1 MTTKHTLIVAVAAFA
16 TLLLPVL
23 SCRRQP
29 PADPGLH
36 PNTVKEFTFQGGTF
50 KDGRIA
56 VAPGIKVEPGQAK
69 NTVMLMRPNGNGI
82 KVSCF
87 CVIEGGNCWAVSNP
101 IPGGGV
107 GVGCADQNCSGE
119 PFCFMDIG
127 DDLTGFNIRLA
138 VASRQ

>member
-1 MTTKHTLIVAVAAFA
+1 MTTKRTLIVAVAAA

-23 SCRRQP
+23 SCSRQP
-29 PADPGLH
+29 TAYTGVQ
-36 PNTVKEFTFQGGTF
+36 PNTIKEFTFQGGTF
-50 KDGRIA
+50 KDGRINA
-56 VAPGIKVEPGQAK
+56 APGIKVEPGKAK
-69 NTVMLMRPNGNGI
+69 NTVTLMRPNGNGI
-82 KVSCF
+82 EVTCF

-127 DDLTGFNIRLA
+127 DDSNGFNIRLA